1 MDGMSWSDSAER
13 QYALHI
19 IVSGRVQ
26 GVGFRAWAAREA
38 ARFGITGLVRNLPDG
53 TVEIFAEGDPGH
65 LDHFCGQLNSGNGL
79 SITTSITKKRVQ
91 PQGYTR
97 FSITY

>member
-1 MDGMSWSDSAER
+1 MSWSDSADR
-13 QYALHI
+13 DYALHI

-38 ARFGITGLVRNLPDG
+38 ARLGITGFVRNLPDG
-53 TVEIFAEGDPGH
+53 TVEIVAEGDPGG
-65 LDHFCGQLNSGNGL
+65 LDRFCGQLEAGNGL
-79 SITTSITKKRVQ
+79 SITTSITKKRAQ

>member
-1 MDGMSWSDSAER
+1 MSWSDYSADKHG
-13 QYALHI
+13 ALHI

-26 GVGFRAWAAREA
+26 GIGFRAWAAREA
-38 ARFGITGLVRNLPDG
+38 ARLGITGLVRNLPDG

-65 LDHFCGQLNSGNGL
+65 LDHFCGQLYIGNGL
-79 SITTSITKKRVQ
+79 SITTSITKKRAQ
-91 PQGYTR
+91 PQGCTR